1 MKKIKLIDKGFGTKI
16 KKGLVLTGNL
26 NWDNGAT
33 YKGALKSQ
41 KQQIPHG
48 YGIYFF
54 PESEQWLSLGDK
66 KKTKLHKVKSY
77 VGDFKDGHFHGKG
90 NFKSVGDYKYKGDFK
105 KGRFHGKGRIEYSN
119 GDIYEGDFIN
129 DSKSGKGKWIF
140 SDGDTYKG
148 NFKKGRFHGKG
159 RIEYSNGDIY
169 EGDFINDKVS
179 KGKMLYKNSGQK
191 YIGEF
196 NKNGAWDGQGKAIS
210 KIGQV
215 YTGTF
220 KNGKRH
226 GYGYSKYK
234 KNSYRGQFVKNLRS
248 GFGIFNFSDG
258 GIYNG
263 KWKNDT
269 MHGKG
274 TITETK
280 GKKAGTVCSGIWKN
294 GDMDGIYVFKSKS
307 GNIHKEVWKKDKFI
321 KIV

>member
-90 NFKSVGDYKYKGDFK
+90 NFKSVGDYKYKGD
-105 KGRFHGKGRIEYSN
+105 
-119 GDIYEGDFIN
+119 
-129 DSKSGKGKWIF
+129 
-140 SDGDTYKG
+140 
-148 NFKKGRFHGKG
+148 FKKGRFHGKG

-307 GNIHKEVWKKDKFI
+307 GNIHKELWKKDKFI

>member
-1 MKKIKLIDKGFGTKI
+1 M
-16 KKGLVLTGNL
+16 
-26 NWDNGAT
+26 
-33 YKGALKSQ
+33 
-41 KQQIPHG
+41 
-48 YGIYFF
+48 
-54 PESEQWLSLGDK
+54 
-66 KKTKLHKVKSY
+66 
-77 VGDFKDGHFHGKG
+77 
-90 NFKSVGDYKYKGDFK
+90 
-105 KGRFHGKGRIEYSN
+105 
-119 GDIYEGDFIN
+119 
-129 DSKSGKGKWIF
+129 
-140 SDGDTYKG
+140 
-148 NFKKGRFHGKG
+148 
-159 RIEYSNGDIY
+159 EYSNGDIY

-179 KGKMLYKNSGQK
+179 KGKMLYKNSGNK

-196 NKNGAWDGQGKAIS
+196 NKNGAWDGQGKTIS

-248 GFGIFNFSDG
+248 GFGIFNFGDG
-258 GIYNG
+258 GIYKG

-280 GKKAGTVCSGIWKN
+280 DKKAGTVCSGIWKN
-294 GDMDGIYVFKSKS
+294 SDKDGIYVVKSKS
-307 GNIHKEVWKKDKFI
+307 GNIHKELWKKDKFF